1 MTINAMIPLATEVP
15 NLARSVTGGA
25 VAGNQ
30 LMNLIE
36 DRKLAPMR
44 QQAAQ
49 MELETGKINLE
60 SGRLGLSRDKALEQL
75 RRAAF
80 DIGGVKTALASGDPK
95 RAVDQLRQRRADI
108 IARDGASA
116 DTTHTDG
123 WIAAIESGDP
133 AQIDAFAQEAVEIE
147 QAYRTY
153 HPDAKSAEKPAG
165 WANTKEDAQ
174 GNLWGTNPQTGQ
186 FERIPTAQ
194 GVSFAKPTEA
204 SYSQPVAG
212 VDPVTGQPM
221 FARFDPKSNRM
232 IPVAGF
238 APPPKSGGMSMTT
251 NPDGTVTWA
260 MGGEGGSVSSST
272 NNKIEESILAN
283 QQNMQLLNN
292 INTSFRPEYLTL
304 AGRYGATV
312 ANMKDKLG
320 QLDPNSS
327 EAKTLRG
334 YTQFTAD
341 AGEQFAKTLKEMS
354 GGAVTPQ
361 ESKRQETYLG
371 DIEGDGPVAFQTK
384 VDRQM
389 QFVRS
394 ANARLHYAKSQGL
407 SQAQMWGIP
416 LDSVPAMIN
425 ARGEELEGSGMPP
438 EQVRAQLQQEFGL

>member
-1 MTINAMIPLATEVP
+1 MQGNALIPLMGEP
-15 NLARSVTGGA
+15 MNLARSVTGGA

-30 LMNLIE
+30 LLQLSE
-36 DRKLAPMR
+36 DRKNAPLLR
-44 QQAAQ
+44 EAAQ
-49 MELETGKINLE
+49 MELETSKINLE
-60 SGRLGLSRDKALEQL
+60 SGRLGLSKDKALEQL

-108 IARDGASA
+108 IARDGNKA
-116 DTTHTDG
+116 DTRHTDG

-153 HPDAKSAEKPAG
+153 HPDAKAAQAPAG
-165 WANTKEDAQ
+165 WTNKKTDAQ
-174 GNLWGTNPQTGQ
+174 GNVWGDNPQTGA

-194 GVSFAKPTEA
+194 GVSFTKPTEP

-212 VDPVTGQPM
+212 VGPDGTPM
-221 FARFDPKSNRM
+221 FARFDSKSNSY
-232 IPVAGF
+232 IPVPGF
-238 APPPKSGGMSMTT
+238 APPPKSGGMRMTT
-251 NPDGTVTWA
+251 NPTTGEVVWE
-260 MGGEGGSVSSST
+260 MGGDGGGVSTST

-320 QLDPNSS
+320 QLDPNSE
-327 EAKTLRG
+327 EAKMLRG
-334 YTQFTAD
+334 YTQFVAD

-425 ARGEELEGSGMPP
+425 ARGEELEGSGLPP